1 MSVLLVV
8 TLAIIASGVGLHVVA
23 KQIKHQPV
31 EFVDWLVLKCFW
43 LGLSLLA
50 GTLVCALTVGF

>member
-1 MSVLLVV
+1 VIALL
-8 TLAIIASGVGLHVVA
+8 AAYFGLHAVA

-43 LGLSLLA
+43 LVVSLLA